1 VARDF
6 QPGEKLKI
14 TNLDYNILSEDW
26 TVVAVAYPTIT
37 FSCTKYNVVDI
48 AYVHYSS
55 TETVV
60 GAVIKDDD
68 TAIVIAFSEYSGMEV
83 GLRIAGDQAT
93 YLRRLDPPMNA

>member
-6 QPGEKLKI
+6 QPGQKLKI

-37 FSCTKYNVVDI
+37 FSCTKYNAVDI

-60 GAVIKDDD
+60 GTVIKDDD
-68 TAIVIAFSEYSGMEV
+68 TRVIFAFSEYSGMEV
-83 GLRIAGDQAT
+83 GLSVVDDRAT
-93 YLRRLDPPMNA
+93 YLRQLDPPVNA